1 MSLPKVCRLA
11 ALLLMPWGPGA
22 SAQTP
27 GAGPVLIVTY
37 VEAPPAKA
45 AALAADLHAYGG
57 QIENGPGK
65 PRVTVLREFGRPNRM
80 VIIEQWP
87 DSSSP
92 SFAKSETR
100 LAAMVQPDVL
110 APMDRRVN
118 HPLTPALIQMA
129 SMTFV
134 VLMHVDMSLAG
145 PAALKV
151 LQAQRDSVLA
161 APDALGYEDAV
172 QDQHENHSQSA
183 RYGRAAPLTRPIRR
197 PDRRRISVAN
207 LRPSLDPPSMIA
219 SMSAW
224 GTDRQIRWAGC
235 VDRYADRYFTETC
248 LFSDAVSV
256 TGELV
261 HAAKRQ

>member
-1 MSLPKVCRLA
+1 VAQAAHAYNYGMQSRMGLPKVCRLA
-11 ALLLMPWGPGA
+11 ALLLMPWGMGA

-57 QIENGPGK
+57 QIENGAGK

-92 SFAKSETR
+92 AFAKSETQ
-100 LAAMVQPDVL
+100 LAAMVQPDVV

-118 HPLTPALIQMA
+118 HPLTPALTQMA
-129 SMTFV
+129 SASFV

-161 APDALGYEDAV
+161 APYAVGYEDAV
-172 QDQHENHSQSA
+172 QDQHGNHFAVCEVWKSRTA
-183 RYGRAAPLTRPIRR
+183 YEAYAATGPAEDFRR
-197 PDRRRISVAN
+197 QLAALLGSPFDDRFYERV
-207 LRPSLDPPSMIA
+207 
-219 SMSAW
+219 
-224 GTDRQIRWAGC
+224 G
-235 VDRYADRYFTETC
+235 
-248 LFSDAVSV
+248 
-256 TGELV
+256 
-261 HAAKRQ
+261 H

>member
-1 MSLPKVCRLA
+1 MWPERLTRDSLPYNHGMQSRMSLPRGCRLA
-11 ALLLMPWGPGA
+11 AFLLMLWVSLGA

-37 VEAPPAKA
+37 VEAPPAKG
-45 AALAADLHAYGG
+45 AALAADLHAYAG

-92 SFAKSETR
+92 AFAKSETE
-100 LAAMVQPDVL
+100 LAAMVQPDVR

-118 HPLTPALIQMA
+118 HPLTPALTQMA
-129 SMTFV
+129 SAAFV

-172 QDQHENHSQSA
+172 QDQHENHFAVCEVWKSRTAYEAYTATGPAEDFRRQL
-183 RYGRAAPLTRPIRR
+183 AALLGSPFD
-197 PDRRRISVAN
+197 DRFYERV
-207 LRPSLDPPSMIA
+207 
-219 SMSAW
+219 
-224 GTDRQIRWAGC
+224 G
-235 VDRYADRYFTETC
+235 
-248 LFSDAVSV
+248 
-256 TGELV
+256 
-261 HAAKRQ
+261 H